1 MPPGTLNRG
10 GPGLALGT
18 PSAAEGDSVT
28 SYVTKWWRILS
39 PFGGIFATMTS
50 PFVYEEP
57 VKAEALADR
66 IDELRL
72 LADRALDGRNSRI
85 EGARRYG
92 KTSLL
97 RAVLSAVSKDGAISI
112 EVGFLGC
119 VTVADVA
126 DRIERAYGAQL
137 DSRLRRWYEGL
148 VRTLN
153 PTISAAPGGVGLT
166 ARPGISASG
175 LLDRLALPRRI
186 HERTG
191 RVSVIAF
198 DEFQE
203 VVRID
208 AALPGVFRSELE
220 SHGDAAAYL
229 FSGSHPGL
237 MRELFSD
244 RRHAFFAQ
252 AAPVNLG
259 PLPPDELADYLTERF
274 LARKRDPGD
283 ALGPLLD
290 TAEGHPQRAMLLAHH
305 LYERLKAGKRADVET
320 WMDAFV
326 AARREAQG
334 EIEVLWE
341 SCTSLE
347 RRALKVIA
355 QRTIALGGR
364 DADRRYGLSKGGSAH
379 TAVERLFREGH
390 LIEDP
395 STRTGWRIVDP
406 FLAHWLRAS

>member
-1 MPPGTLNRG
+1 V
-10 GPGLALGT
+10 A
-18 PSAAEGDSVT
+18 
-28 SYVTKWWRILS
+28 
-39 PFGGIFATMTS
+39 S

-57 VKAEALADR
+57 VDPGALIDR
-66 IDELRL
+66 ADELRQL
-72 LADRALDGRNSRI
+72 RDRALGARNSRL

-97 RAVLSAVSKDGAISI
+97 RAALAAVEKDGAIPL

-119 VTVADVA
+119 VTASDVA
-126 DRIERAYGAQL
+126 ERIERAYSAQL
-137 DSRLRRWYEGL
+137 DSRLRRWFDGL

-153 PTISAAPGGVGLT
+153 PTVSAAPAGVGVK
-166 ARPGISASG
+166 ARPRISAPG
-175 LLDRLALPRRI
+175 LLDRLSLPRRI

-191 RVSVIAF
+191 RLCVIAF

-220 SHGDAAAYL
+220 GHGKAAAYI

-252 AAPVNLG
+252 AAPVEVG
-259 PLPPDELADYLTERF
+259 ALPPDALADYIVARF
-274 LARKRDPGD
+274 NDGRRDPGEG
-283 ALGPLLD
+283 LGPLLD

-305 LYERLKAGKRADVET
+305 LYERLDPGQTANIDAWVDALET
-320 WMDAFV
+320 
-326 AARREAQG
+326 ARLEAQG
-334 EIEVLWE
+334 EIQVLWE
-341 SCTSLE
+341 SATSLE

-355 QRTIALGGR
+355 QRTVALGSR
-364 DADRRYGLSKGGSAH
+364 DAELRFGLARGGSAQ
-379 TAVERLFREGH
+379 AAAERLFANGH
-390 LIEDP
+390 VVEDQAT
-395 STRTGWRIVDP
+395 STRWRIVDP
-406 FLAHWLRAS
+406 FLAAWLRET

>member
-1 MPPGTLNRG
+1 ML
-10 GPGLALGT
+10 
-18 PSAAEGDSVT
+18 V
-28 SYVTKWWRILS
+28 
-39 PFGGIFATMTS
+39 
-50 PFVYEEP
+50 
-57 VKAEALADR
+57 
-66 IDELRL
+66 
-72 LADRALDGRNSRI
+72 DRALDARNSRI

-97 RAVLSAVSKDGAISI
+97 RAALSETERDGAIPI

-119 VTVADVA
+119 VTASDVA
-126 DRIERAYGAQL
+126 ERIERAYAAQL
-137 DSRLRRWYEGL
+137 DSRLRRWYDGV

-153 PTISAAPGGVGLT
+153 PTLSVAPGGVGISS
-166 ARPGISASG
+166 RPHISAPG

-191 RVSVIAF
+191 RLCTIAF

-208 AALPGVFRSELE
+208 PALPGVFRSELE
-220 SHGDAAAYL
+220 SHGSAAAYI
-229 FSGSHPGL
+229 FCGSHPGL

-252 AAPVNLG
+252 AAPITLG
-259 PLPPDELADYLTERF
+259 PLPPDDLADYIVLRF
-274 LARKRDPGD
+274 RDGNRDPGEG
-283 ALGPLLD
+283 LGPLLD

-305 LYERLKAGKRADVET
+305 LYERLDPGQTATLDT
-320 WMDAFV
+320 WIDALD
-326 AARREAQG
+326 AARLEAHS
-334 EIEVLWE
+334 EITALWE

-355 QRTIALGGR
+355 QRVIALGGR
-364 DADRRYGLSKGGSAH
+364 DAETRYGLGRGGSARA
-379 TAVERLFREGH
+379 AVDRFVADGH
-390 LIEDP
+390 LLADD

-406 FLAHWLRAS
+406 FLSSWLRES

>member
-1 MPPGTLNRG
+1 V
-10 GPGLALGT
+10 A
-18 PSAAEGDSVT
+18 
-28 SYVTKWWRILS
+28 
-39 PFGGIFATMTS
+39 S

-57 VKAEALADR
+57 VAAEALADR
-66 IDELRL
+66 KAELRL
-72 LADRALDGRNSRI
+72 LIERALDTRNSRI

-97 RAVLSAVSKDGAISI
+97 RAVLAAVERDGAVPV

-119 VTVADVA
+119 VTASDA
-126 DRIERAYGAQL
+126 AERIERAYGAQL
-137 DSRLRRWYEGL
+137 DSRLRRWYDGL
-148 VRTLN
+148 VRTLS
-153 PTISAAPGGVGLT
+153 PTISAAPGGVGVKSQ
-166 ARPGISASG
+166 PQISAPG
-175 LLDRLALPRRI
+175 LLDRLSLPRRI

-191 RVSVIAF
+191 RLCVVAF

-220 SHGDAAAYL
+220 SHGRAAAYI

-252 AAPVNLG
+252 AAPVSLG
-259 PLPPDELADYLTERF
+259 PLPADELADYLVARF
-274 LARKRDPGD
+274 HAGKRDPGE

-305 LYERLKAGKRADVET
+305 LYERVKAGESAGIEA
-320 WMDAFV
+320 WIDALH
-326 AARREAQG
+326 AGRREADS
-334 EIEVLWE
+334 EIQVLWE
-341 SCTSLE
+341 SCTSLQ

-355 QRTIALGGR
+355 QRTVALGSR
-364 DADRRYGLSKGGSAH
+364 DADLRYGLSRGGSAQA
-379 TAVERLFREGH
+379 AVERLFGDGH
-390 LIEDP
+390 LIEDRL
-395 STRTGWRIVDP
+395 TRTGWRIVDP
-406 FLAHWLRAS
+406 FLASWLRET